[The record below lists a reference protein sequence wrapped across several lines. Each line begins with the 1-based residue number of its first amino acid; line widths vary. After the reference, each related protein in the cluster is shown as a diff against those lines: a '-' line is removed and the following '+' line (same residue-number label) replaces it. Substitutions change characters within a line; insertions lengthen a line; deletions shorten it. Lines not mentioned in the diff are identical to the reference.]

1 MIGWFLMLLIQYSFS
16 FGLDLLIAK
25 LLSCGVKKN
34 EKLQN
39 WKITI
44 KRVFICSSSTIGC
57 TCVPPK
63 LIQGYILT
71 LTAAI
76 NKIMI
81 ETFNNNT

>member
-44 KRVFICSSSTIGC
+44 KRVFISHRVQLD
-57 TCVPPK
+57 VPPK

-71 LTAAI
+71 LTS
-76 NKIMI
+76 
-81 ETFNNNT
+81 ETSCV